1 MDKGSYSIK
10 VGKRAFFLAF
20 GIILT
25 LMIVSGILTRTVPAG
40 AYDRTVVDGREV
52 VVPGSYQ
59 EVPAPDYPAWR
70 WASAPVEVLFAPGN
84 IAVITII
91 LFLIFVGGAF
101 TILEQGGI
109 LQAGLGALAAALG
122 RRRYLLMA
130 IIIFVFMFLAA
141 VLGIYE
147 AMVPLIVF
155 VIPLSHMLGWD
166 SMVGLGMS
174 LLPLAFGFS
183 AAVTNPFTIG
193 VAQTIAD
200 LPLFSGAWL
209 RIIFFIAIYVAVLLF
224 VRRYAKRIERQPTSS
239 LVYDE
244 DVPLRSRYRD
254 SPGARHGDPEAP
266 QPQAP
271 GASSAAPNPAGG
283 GETVPGGETTPGGA
297 PPSHPASGGAHTNA
311 AQPARWAE
319 GAAAASSSAA
329 RLALPMRRA
338 LIWFG
343 VAMGIAILFILVTS
357 RMPGLSDLAFPLMA
371 LLLFIGGVGAGALSG
386 MGGKKIAATFGR
398 GVLNISPG
406 ILLILMSM
414 SVKHIV
420 ESGGIMDTILYRA
433 GGLIAGQPPLVAAF
447 LVFVVT
453 LVMNFFVGSASAKAF
468 LMMPILTPLADL
480 VGITRQTAVFAFGIG
495 DGFSNMM
502 YPSNA
507 LLIIALGF
515 SVATY
520 PKWMRWTIGLQGI
533 VFVVSMAFLAFAA
546 VIGFGPF

>member
-25 LMIVSGILTRTVPAG
+25 LMIVSGVLTRTVTAG
-40 AYDRTVVDGREV
+40 TYDRVTVDGREV

-59 EVPAPDYPAWR
+59 EVRAPDYPIWR
-70 WASAPVEVLFAPGN
+70 WATAPVEVLFAEGN
-84 IAVITII
+84 VAVITII

-109 LQAGLGALAAALG
+109 LQAGLGALARALG
-122 RRRYLLMA
+122 KRRYVLMA
-130 IIIFVFMFLAA
+130 ILIFVFMFLAA

-200 LPLFSGAWL
+200 LPLFSGALL
-209 RIIFFIAIYVAVLLF
+209 RIIFFVAIYVTVLLF
-224 VRRYAKRIERQPTSS
+224 VRSYAKRIDRRPKLSM
-239 LVYDE
+239 VYDE
-244 DVPLRSRYRD
+244 DKPLRDRYGGAEEAGATVLAGPAG
-254 SPGARHGDPEAP
+254 SPPGEAARG
-266 QPQAP
+266 AP
-271 GASSAAPNPAGG
+271 GVLTPA
-283 GETVPGGETTPGGA
+283 
-297 PPSHPASGGAHTNA
+297 
-311 AQPARWAE
+311 
-319 GAAAASSSAA
+319 
-329 RLALPMRRA
+329 MRRA

-343 VAMGIAILFILVTS
+343 AAMGIAILFILVTS

-386 MGGKKIAATFGR
+386 MSLRRIAATFGR

-447 LVFVVT
+447 LVFAVT

-515 SVATY
+515 SVVTY

-533 VFVVSMAFLAFAA
+533 VLVVSMGFLAFAA
-546 VIGFGPF
+546 LIGFGPF